1 MIERSL
7 VLLKPDAVK
16 RCLMGNIITRFENA
30 GLKIVGMK
38 MVWADKEKAL
48 KHYTED
54 ITIRRGQAVRDRLL
68 VLITEGPVLAI
79 CIEGIDSVEVVRK
92 IVGSTEPKT
101 APPGTIRGDFAHMS
115 YTHADDNDRA
125 IPNLVHA
132 SGNREEAKSEVALWF
147 SDKELHSYKTVHDSH
162 VI

>member
-1 MIERSL
+1 
-7 VLLKPDAVK
+7 
-16 RCLMGNIITRFENA
+16 
-30 GLKIVGMK
+30 
-38 MVWADKEKAL
+38 
-48 KHYTED
+48 
-54 ITIRRGQAVRDRLL
+54 
-68 VLITEGPVLAI
+68 
-79 CIEGIDSVEVVRK
+79 
-92 IVGSTEPKT
+92 
-101 APPGTIRGDFAHMS
+101 MS